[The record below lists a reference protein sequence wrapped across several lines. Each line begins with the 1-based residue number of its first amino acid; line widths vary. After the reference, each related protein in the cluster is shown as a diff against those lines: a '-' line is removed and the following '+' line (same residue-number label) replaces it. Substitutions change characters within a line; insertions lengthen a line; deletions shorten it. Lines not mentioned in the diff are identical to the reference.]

1 VAELRD
7 YQRETIDDFE
17 CLGRMDRTPPSSPG
31 THARYVLR
39 SAIRVAV
46 QRQSEKARVAS

>member
-17 CLGRMDRTPPSSPG
+17 CLVVAGARSVLDFDVALRMVPR
-31 THARYVLR
+31 
-39 SAIRVAV
+39 
-46 QRQSEKARVAS
+46 